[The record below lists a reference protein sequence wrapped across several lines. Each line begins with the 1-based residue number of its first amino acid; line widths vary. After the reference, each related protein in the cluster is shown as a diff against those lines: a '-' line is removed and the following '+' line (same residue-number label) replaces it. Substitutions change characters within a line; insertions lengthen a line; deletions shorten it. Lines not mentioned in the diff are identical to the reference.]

1 MLHEDKLDIKRNI
14 VDKVKENKIRFIPI
28 DENELTF
35 YKTKQRVKRRKK
47 GHRSYRQ
54 NIN

>member
-1 MLHEDKLDIKRNI
+1 M
-14 VDKVKENKIRFIPI
+14 DKVKKDKIRYIPI
-28 DENELTF
+28 DEDQLIF

-47 GHRSYRQ
+47 GHRGYRK

>member
-1 MLHEDKLDIKRNI
+1 MLHEDKLAIRRNI
-14 VDKVKENKIRFIPI
+14 VDKVKKDKIKFIPI
-28 DENELTF
+28 DENELIF

>member
-1 MLHEDKLDIKRNI
+1 MLHEDKVVIRRSI

-28 DENELTF
+28 DENELIF

-47 GHRSYRQ
+47 GHKSYRQ

>member
-1 MLHEDKLDIKRNI
+1 MVIKRNI
-14 VDKVKENKIRFIPI
+14 VDKVKKDKIRYIPI
-28 DENELTF
+28 DEDQLIF

-47 GHRSYRQ
+47 GHRSDRK

>member
-1 MLHEDKLDIKRNI
+1 MLLKVKVVIRRSIE
-14 VDKVKENKIRFIPI
+14 DKVKKDKIRFIPR
-28 DENELTF
+28 DENELIF

>member
-1 MLHEDKLDIKRNI
+1 M
-14 VDKVKENKIRFIPI
+14 DKVKKDKIRYIPI
-28 DENELTF
+28 DEDQLIF

-47 GHRSYRQ
+47 GHRGYRQ